1 MKDRHGTGLG
11 TTMKQ
16 QRTCRL
22 ATLGCKVNQYETQ
35 HAKELLEANG
45 YREARAGER
54 ADLCLVNTCTV
65 TREADA
71 QGRQLIRRIARENP
85 GTALV
90 VTGCYATREPETVAR
105 LLGVV
110 KVVTD
115 KNRLAEEL
123 REFGVERQPTG
134 ISRFD
139 SHQRAFVKVQ
149 DGCLLACSF
158 CIIPRVRPVLR
169 SRPVEEICD
178 EVRRLVA
185 SGYREIVLTGI
196 HLGHYGIDL
205 SRGKPR
211 AQWRRLWHL
220 LDQLGELPGEFRI
233 RLSSLEA
240 AEARD
245 DLVRAMAANPR
256 FCPHLHLCLQS
267 GSDRILAL
275 MKRRYRSGGFIERCR
290 RLREALDQPA
300 FTTDVIVGFPG
311 ETEADFEATCMVV
324 REVGFVKIHA
334 FPYSRRPGTPAA
346 EFTGAVPAAVVNERR
361 QRLVEL
367 EREHASA
374 YMQGLRGRGLG
385 VLVEGAD
392 RQRPG
397 FVRGTSCR
405 HVPVSFEGW
414 APALVRR
421 LVPVRVTAVAD
432 GVLLGRPEMET
443 EDRRFPLPMAAT
455 TLSWQS

>member
-1 MKDRHGTGLG
+1 PARTRRASSGHRRHTRYCRRAGRSSGLRGVRGSSRSKSSTAWKGVSPNSTSARPCIIDRWALKDIHGTGLG

-105 LLGVV
+105 LPGVV

-123 REFGVERQPTG
+123 REFGVKRQPSG

-139 SHQRAFVKVQ
+139 GHQRAFVKVQ
-149 DGCLLACSF
+149 DGCLLNCTF

-205 SRGKPR
+205 SRAKPR
-211 AQWRRLWHL
+211 EQWRRLWHL
-220 LDQLGELPGEFRI
+220 LDRLGDMPGE
-233 RLSSLEA
+233 
-240 AEARD
+240 
-245 DLVRAMAANPR
+245 
-256 FCPHLHLCLQS
+256 
-267 GSDRILAL
+267 
-275 MKRRYRSGGFIERCR
+275 
-290 RLREALDQPA
+290 
-300 FTTDVIVGFPG
+300 
-311 ETEADFEATCMVV
+311 
-324 REVGFVKIHA
+324 
-334 FPYSRRPGTPAA
+334 
-346 EFTGAVPAAVVNERR
+346 
-361 QRLVEL
+361 
-367 EREHASA
+367 
-374 YMQGLRGRGLG
+374 
-385 VLVEGAD
+385 
-392 RQRPG
+392 
-397 FVRGTSCR
+397 
-405 HVPVSFEGW
+405 
-414 APALVRR
+414 
-421 LVPVRVTAVAD
+421 
-432 GVLLGRPEMET
+432 
-443 EDRRFPLPMAAT
+443 
-455 TLSWQS
+455 